1 MVGTPRARRTTRNTK
16 LKVDF
21 TGVTVRKLV
30 PEGRHSFEVKEVKK
44 DKGPNGEYLEVRS
57 AVINDSD
64 FEGAEIY
71 DNLSLSP
78 KALWRLKSFLDALGF
93 ETDGEIELDP
103 AEMVEQVFDADI
115 FHDTSYDSRP
125 RAKVAEYYPVGD
137 GDEASE
143 TEEDS
148 EVAEDDEGEETS
160 GSDDGGAEEGE
171 VVITEEDI
179 QDMSKEEIQ
188 ELLEELEVEV
198 KLVGSVAM
206 CRKKAIAAL
215 KEAGYV

>member
-1 MVGTPRARRTTRNTK
+1 M
-16 LKVDF
+16 KVDF

-30 PEGRHSFEVKEVKK
+30 PEGRWGFEVKEVKK
-44 DKGPNGEYLEVRS
+44 DKGPNGDYLEVRS
-57 AVINDSD
+57 AVINDD
-64 FEGAEIY
+64 NFEGAEVY

-103 AEMVEQVFDADI
+103 AEMVGQVYDADI
-115 FHDTSYDSRP
+115 FHDTSYDARP
-125 RAKVAEYYPVGD
+125 RAKVAEYYPI
-137 GDEASE
+137 GDEDATSKD
-143 TEEDS
+143 EEDA
-148 EVAEDDEGEETS
+148 EVEEDDEEEETS
-160 GSDDGGAEEGE
+160 SSDDGGAEEGE

-188 ELLEELEVEV
+188 ELLDELEVEV